1 MSELI
6 DALDQLEKE
15 KNISKD
21 YIIDSIEKSIYVA
34 CQKDFGKDAEFSVSM
49 NRETGDIQVF
59 TKKHVVDDDVTYG
72 KDEITLKDA
81 RMIDP
86 NINPDDE
93 ITVETST
100 REFGRIAAQSA
111 RNIIIQAIKESE
123 KKSSLDKYLEKKGHI
138 INGIVQRIQDNN
150 IRISLDEKTE
160 TVLSRKEMIP
170 GDEFRVGDRVK
181 VYVLDVKEEP
191 KFKIIVTRTHPF
203 FVYRLFEREVTE
215 ISEGIVEV
223 RSIAREAG
231 SRTKMAVYSTDE
243 NIDAVGACVGLNG
256 TRVNNV
262 VSEMNGEKIDI
273 IEWDENPAIF
283 IEHSLSPSKV
293 VSVEVDLDEKS
304 AKVVVPDYQ
313 LSLAIGKEGQNA
325 RLAAKL
331 TGYKIDIKSESQEE
345 ELERLEAEGYEEE
358 EYEEIEE
365 AEDIEADD
373 VEEAAED
380 IEAVEE
386 PVEAVEETAEEE
398 VTDEADDAEAD
409 AESDE
414 K

>member
-6 DALDQLEKE
+6 DALEQLEKE

-59 TKKHVVDDDVTYG
+59 TKKYVVDDDVIYD
-72 KDEITLKDA
+72 KNEITLNDA

-86 NINPDDE
+86 NINAGDE

-123 KKSSLDKYLEKKGHI
+123 KKSSLDKYMEKKGHI

-191 KFKIIVTRTHPF
+191 KFRIIVTRTHPF

-215 ISEGIVEV
+215 ISDGIVEV

-256 TRVNNV
+256 TRVNSV

-345 ELERLEAEGYEEE
+345 ELERLEAEGYSED
-358 EYEEIEE
+358 EYEE
-365 AEDIEADD
+365 A
-373 VEEAAED
+373 VEEAADDTVEEAAA
-380 IEAVEE
+380 EAVEE
-386 PVEAVEETAEEE
+386 AVEDTVEAEDAADSDAAVEE
-398 VTDEADDAEAD
+398 
-409 AESDE
+409 
-414 K
+414 

>member
-6 DALDQLEKE
+6 DALEQLEKE

-59 TKKHVVDDDVTYG
+59 TKKYVVDDDVIYD
-72 KDEITLKDA
+72 KNEITLNDA

-86 NINPDDE
+86 NINAGDE

-123 KKSSLDKYLEKKGHI
+123 KKSSLDKYMEKKGHI

-191 KFKIIVTRTHPF
+191 KFRIIVTRTHPF

-256 TRVNNV
+256 TRVNSV

-345 ELERLEAEGYEEE
+345 ELERLEAEGYSED
-358 EYEEIEE
+358 EYEE
-365 AEDIEADD
+365 A
-373 VEEAAED
+373 VEEAADDTVEEAAA
-380 IEAVEE
+380 EAVEE
-386 PVEAVEETAEEE
+386 AVEDTVEAEDAADSDAAVEE
-398 VTDEADDAEAD
+398 
-409 AESDE
+409 
-414 K
+414 